1 MSNVELFNTASNPGF
16 YTRTNSCITTVTRC
30 LKLQME
36 LR

>member
-1 MSNVELFNTASNPGF
+1 MSNVELFNTAINPSF
-16 YTRTNSCITTVTRC
+16 YTRVDSCVTTVTRC